1 MKGWGNLNGEEF
13 IANRAFFSSFSQNI
27 YPWSSFDTSIDSNFT
42 QPSQIETL
50 QDVQPGCSLDSSI
63 DSNASTIVPTLKVL
77 NGINGII

>member
-1 MKGWGNLNGEEF
+1 MGKFEWGEF
-13 IANRAFFSSFSQNI
+13 IADRTFFSSFSQNI

-50 QDVQPGCSLDSSI
+50 QDVQAGCSLDSSI

-77 NGINGII
+77 NGIDGMI